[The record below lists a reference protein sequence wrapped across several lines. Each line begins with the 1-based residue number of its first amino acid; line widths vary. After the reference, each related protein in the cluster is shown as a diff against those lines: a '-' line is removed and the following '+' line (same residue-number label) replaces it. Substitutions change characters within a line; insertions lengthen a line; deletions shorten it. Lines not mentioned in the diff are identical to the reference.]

1 MKIPGI
7 VCQKPGGSFYIMAKL
22 PVDNVEDF
30 LMYLLT
36 EFDDNGETVMFSPAE
51 GFYGTEGLG
60 RDEMRIAYVLNQRD
74 MRRGAELIR
83 LGLEKYNNR

>member
-1 MKIPGI
+1 MPEAGR
-7 VCQKPGGSFYIMAKL
+7 L
-22 PVDNVEDF
+22 PVDDVEDF

-51 GFYGTEGLG
+51 DFYATPGLG
-60 RDEMRIAYVLNQRD
+60 RNEMRIAYVLNSDD

-83 LGLEKYNNR
+83 LGLESYNRR